1 MEFPQIDPVAIALG
15 PLQVHWYGLM
25 YLIGFVGGW
34 CLLIWRAGRPDSGWT
49 RDQVSDL
56 VFYVALGVNLG
67 GRVGYVLFYNFGK
80 FLDDPLW
87 LFAIWTG
94 GMSFHGGALGVLFA
108 FWLLARKFGKR
119 YFSVADFAVPVVPI
133 GLGAGRFGNFINGEL
148 WGRPSDAP
156 WAMVFPSDPMGVARH
171 PSQLYEFFLEGIV
184 LFLVLWLYSAT
195 PGRGG
200 DRPVRGRLWPVAD
213 LRGVLP
219 RARRAPG
226 LSGRRLADHGHAA
239 EYSHDRDRRRH
250 DRLGLQ
256 ARRPSAEERLTP

>member
-56 VFYVALGVNLG
+56 VFYVALGVILG

-94 GMSFHGGALGVLFA
+94 GMSFHGGALGVNLSAICVQFFSDRYWQAHPEAGHPHA
-108 FWLLARKFGKR
+108 FEVGFDDAFLMLLIVYLLA
-119 YFSVADFAVPVVPI
+119 
-133 GLGAGRFGNFINGEL
+133 
-148 WGRPSDAP
+148 
-156 WAMVFPSDPMGVARH
+156 
-171 PSQLYEFFLEGIV
+171 
-184 LFLVLWLYSAT
+184 
-195 PGRGG
+195 
-200 DRPVRGRLWPVAD
+200 LWP
-213 LRGVLP
+213 LRSM
-219 RARRAPG
+219 RRG
-226 LSGRRLADHGHAA
+226 LIAN
-239 EYSHDRDRRRH
+239 
-250 DRLGLQ
+250 
-256 ARRPSAEERLTP
+256 